1 MTQNQ
6 MDFVIMGKRKM
17 WTKFKHWLIRK
28 LGGYVAPCNNC
39 AKYTQ
44 TIIQTQK
51 PIEKIEEWLDMNEY
65 KYMGYDYKNSQP
77 IAKTDVE
84 RRIFRHLVMG
94 DYIKYE
100 YGDDGILRG
109 TLMVVKQP

>member
-1 MTQNQ
+1 
-6 MDFVIMGKRKM
+6 M
-17 WTKFKHWLIRK
+17 WTKFKRWLIRK
-28 LGGYVAPCNNC
+28 LGGHVASCSKC

-51 PIEKIEEWLDMNEY
+51 PIEKIEEWFDMNQY
-65 KYMGYDYKNSQP
+65 KYIGYDYTNNQP
-77 IAKTDVE
+77 MAKTAVE
-84 RRIFRHLVMG
+84 QRIFRHLAMG

>member
-1 MTQNQ
+1 
-6 MDFVIMGKRKM
+6 M
-17 WTKFKHWLIRK
+17 WTKFKHWLIKK
-28 LGGYVAPCNNC
+28 LGGYVALCRKC
-39 AKYTQ
+39 AKYTT

-51 PIEKIEEWLDMNEY
+51 PIEKIEEWLDMNQY
-65 KYMGYDYKNSQP
+65 KYMGYMGYDYTNNQP

-84 RRIFRHLVMG
+84 RKIFRHLAMG

>member
-1 MTQNQ
+1 MCN
-6 MDFVIMGKRKM
+6 
-17 WTKFKHWLIRK
+17 KFKHWLIRK
-28 LGGYVAPCNNC
+28 LGGCVAPCVKCNEYNR
-39 AKYTQ
+39 

-51 PIEKIEEWLDMNEY
+51 PIEKIEAWFDMNQY

-84 RRIFRHLVMG
+84 QRIFRHLAMG

-109 TLMVVKQP
+109 TLMVVRQP

>member
-1 MTQNQ
+1 
-6 MDFVIMGKRKM
+6 M

-28 LGGYVAPCNNC
+28 LGGYVASCYDC

-51 PIEKIEEWLDMNEY
+51 PIEKIEEWLDMNQY
-65 KYMGYDYKNSQP
+65 KYMGYDYTNNQL

-84 RRIFRHLVMG
+84 RAIFRHLAMG

-100 YGDDGILRG
+100 YGDDGILCG

>member
-1 MTQNQ
+1 MTLNQ
-6 MDFVIMGKRKM
+6 MDFVTMGCRKM

-28 LGGYVAPCNNC
+28 LGGYVAPCSNC
-39 AKYTQ
+39 AKYIT

-51 PIEKIEEWLDMNEY
+51 PIEKIEEWLNMNECN
-65 KYMGYDYKNSQP
+65 YMGYDYKNNQP
-77 IAKTDVE
+77 IAKTDVAQ
-84 RRIFRHLVMG
+84 RIFRHLAMG